1 MRRRMYAWL
10 NGPGRVFENPL
21 LGSTNYLGA
30 YDKSGNL
37 IRGRDN
43 PREEN
48 TNEDLPSLEAD
59 AEAEA
64 NDEMRERKDRTDEDK
79 VDALEEEVQR
89 QEKAGKSR
97 EGKDD
102 DGALSRETMEDLRPF
117 PLNKQFR
124 SQPVLSEELREAIYN
139 EVVARGI
146 SLPTVSVQFGVSNE
160 RVAAVVR
167 LKQMEKEWIG
177 QGKKLAAPYSKAVL
191 AMLPQTPY
199 VRQGKGERPVP
210 HEPINDLPVHP
221 ATRQQLF
228 VPVSESRN
236 FTREDAARA
245 FDETLL
251 TADKRIPHPELV
263 IVERERLAGI
273 SNEER
278 VRLAA
283 ARMELEK
290 RRKEKVEKKRQDE
303 LNKTQTVPGRRWD
316 FVFKDISVENVG
328 PDGRDPRGVG
338 WRYGVPHQDRKKG
351 QVKIPTRVDG

>member
-1 MRRRMYAWL
+1 
-10 NGPGRVFENPL
+10 
-21 LGSTNYLGA
+21 
-30 YDKSGNL
+30 
-37 IRGRDN
+37 
-43 PREEN
+43 
-48 TNEDLPSLEAD
+48 
-59 AEAEA
+59 
-64 NDEMRERKDRTDEDK
+64 
-79 VDALEEEVQR
+79 
-89 QEKAGKSR
+89 
-97 EGKDD
+97 
-102 DGALSRETMEDLRPF
+102 
-117 PLNKQFR
+117 
-124 SQPVLSEELREAIYN
+124 
-139 EVVARGI
+139 
-146 SLPTVSVQFGVSNE
+146 
-160 RVAAVVR
+160 
-167 LKQMEKEWIG
+167 
-177 QGKKLAAPYSKAVL
+177 
-191 AMLPQTPY
+191 MLPQTPY
-199 VRQGKGERPVP
+199 VRPGKGERPVP

-245 FDETLL
+245 FDDTLL

-290 RRKEKVEKKRQDE
+290 RRKEKAEKKTQDE

>member
-21 LGSTNYLGA
+21 PGSTNYLGA

-64 NDEMRERKDRTDEDK
+64 NDEMRERKDKTDEDK

-89 QEKAGKSR
+89 QEKAGRSR

-146 SLPTVSVQFGVSNE
+146 SVPTVSVQFGVSNE

-167 LKQMEKEWIG
+167 LKRMEKEWIG
-177 QGKKLAAPYSKAVL
+177 Q
-191 AMLPQTPY
+191 
-199 VRQGKGERPVP
+199 
-210 HEPINDLPVHP
+210 
-221 ATRQQLF
+221 
-228 VPVSESRN
+228 VSFSHISILLQ
-236 FTREDAARA
+236 DAH
-245 FDETLL
+245 DET
-251 TADKRIPHPELV
+251 
-263 IVERERLAGI
+263 
-273 SNEER
+273 
-278 VRLAA
+278 
-283 ARMELEK
+283 
-290 RRKEKVEKKRQDE
+290 Q
-303 LNKTQTVPGRRWD
+303 NKFD
-316 FVFKDISVENVG
+316 
-328 PDGRDPRGVG
+328 
-338 WRYGVPHQDRKKG
+338 
-351 QVKIPTRVDG
+351 